1 MLDLA
6 ALHRVREA
14 TGTITTGQLI
24 LDRLIQR
31 GLVSVEGE
39 QAFINERGRI
49 ALSCALENSC
59 RRVRARPCGDML
71 PACQKGHSCQSTR
84 PWRFR
89 QELLARLALSAHA
102 LDGALHIE
110 GMVGAD
116 PDLRLAH

>member
-1 MLDLA
+1 MGGPGSGSHSWRRLPRNLVERAFMLDLA

-49 ALSCALENSC
+49 ALSCALENS
-59 RRVRARPCGDML
+59 
-71 PACQKGHSCQSTR
+71 
-84 PWRFR
+84 
-89 QELLARLALSAHA
+89 
-102 LDGALHIE
+102 
-110 GMVGAD
+110 
-116 PDLRLAH
+116 